1 MNRTCL
7 SSIMALFLTLTV
19 GLTGAWADE
28 EKGHG
33 KGYGGG
39 EYGGHGGGGMMHG
52 MMGMMGKSGHHG
64 TTGHF
69 LRHLQKHSKE
79 IGLTD
84 EQVNKIKTMQ
94 LDLDRTRIR
103 MEAEIQVAERELE
116 ALIHDEKAEMSAV
129 EAKVK
134 QSEGLEAD
142 LRIAAIKT
150 KREAW
155 ALLTPE
161 QRAKEK
167 AEHEKMMSH
176 MGSMMGHGAMK
187 ESPHGGGAKKEEK
200 KSPH

>member
-1 MNRTCL
+1 M
-7 SSIMALFLTLTV
+7 SSILALFLALAV
-19 GLTGAWADE
+19 GVTGAWAYE

-33 KGYGGG
+33 KGYGSG
-39 EYGGHGGGGMMHG
+39 ESGYGGGMMHG

-79 IGLTD
+79 IGLSD

-116 ALIHDEKAEMSAV
+116 ALIHDEKAELGAI

-142 LRIAAIKT
+142 LRIVAIKT
-150 KREAW
+150 KRDAW

-176 MGSMMGHGAMK
+176 MGDMMGHGAAK
-187 ESPHGGGAKKEEK
+187 ESPHGGGMKKEEK

>member
-1 MNRTCL
+1 MCMSGIL
-7 SSIMALFLTLTV
+7 ALVLAAAV
-19 GLTGAWADE
+19 GVTGARADE

-39 EYGGHGGGGMMHG
+39 AYGGHGGSGMMH
-52 MMGMMGKSGHHG
+52 GMMGKSGHHG

-79 IGLTD
+79 IGLSD
-84 EQVNKIKTMQ
+84 EQVNKIKTLQ

-103 MEAEIQVAERELE
+103 MEAEIQVAERELD
-116 ALIHDEKAEMSAV
+116 ALIHDEKAEMSAI

-134 QSEGLEAD
+134 QSEALEAD
-142 LRIAAIKT
+142 LRIVAVKT

-155 ALLTPE
+155 ALLTPD

-176 MGSMMGHGAMK
+176 MGGMMGHEAMK
-187 ESPHGGGAKKEEK
+187 DNPHGGGAKKDEK

>member
-7 SSIMALFLTLTV
+7 SSVMALFFALAV
-19 GLTGAWADE
+19 GLPGAWADE
-28 EKGHG
+28 ERGHG
-33 KGYGGG
+33 RGYGG
-39 EYGGHGGGGMMHG
+39 EYGGYGGGMMHG

-79 IGLTD
+79 IGLSE
-84 EQVNKIKTMQ
+84 EQLNKIKTMQ

-116 ALIHDEKAEMSAV
+116 ALIHDEKAELSAI

-142 LRIAAIKT
+142 LRMVAIKT

-176 MGSMMGHGAMK
+176 MGSMMGHGPMK
-187 ESPHGGGAKKEEK
+187 DGPHAGGAKKEEK
-200 KSPH
+200 KSSH

>member
-1 MNRTCL
+1 MNRTCV
-7 SSIMALFLTLTV
+7 SSITALFLALVV
-19 GLTGAWADE
+19 GITGAWADE

-39 EYGGHGGGGMMHG
+39 EYGGGGMMHG

-84 EQVNKIKTMQ
+84 DQVNKIKTMQ

-116 ALIHDEKAEMSAV
+116 ALIHDEKAELGAI

-142 LRIAAIKT
+142 LRMAAIKT

-155 ALLTPE
+155 ALLTPD

-176 MGSMMGHGAMK
+176 MGGMTGHGAPK
-187 ESPHGGGAKKEEK
+187 ENPHGSMKKDEK

>member
-7 SSIMALFLTLTV
+7 SSIMVLFLAMSV
-19 GLTGAWADE
+19 GATFAWADE

-33 KGYGGG
+33 RGYGSG
-39 EYGGHGGGGMMHG
+39 EYGQGGAGMHG
-52 MMGMMGKSGHHG
+52 MMGMMGKGSHHA

-79 IGLTD
+79 IGLSD
-84 EQVNKIKTMQ
+84 DQLNKIKAMQ

-103 MEAEIQVAERELE
+103 MEAEIQVAERELD
-116 ALIHDEKAEMSAV
+116 ALIHDEKAELPAI
-129 EAKVK
+129 EAKIK

-142 LRIAAIKT
+142 LRIVAIKT

-155 ALLTPE
+155 ALLSPD

-167 AEHEKMMSH
+167 TEHEKMMSQ
-176 MGSMMGHGAMK
+176 MGSMMGHGAAK
-187 ESPHGGGAKKEEK
+187 ENPQGGGAKKDEK
-200 KSPH
+200 KSSH